1 MMLQKYWWK
10 IICAILLLYTV
21 VMGFLLP
28 IPYLPKLKE
37 SVRNLFYH
45 VPMWY
50 IMLISFLISVV
61 YSILYLRSN
70 QIKHDSY
77 SNQFVITGLG
87 FGVLGIITGME
98 WANIQ
103 WGAPWNNDPKQV
115 GAALTLLIY
124 AAYLVLRNSV
134 KDQDKQASLASV
146 YNIFSFAIIIPLIY
160 IIPTHFASL
169 HPGSDNKPF
178 EALKTQDNLLKWVS
192 IPAFFAWIL
201 FGIWITD
208 IRIRMKKISD
218 PHLF

>member
-1 MMLQKYWWK
+1 MLQKYWWK

-50 IMLISFLISVV
+50 IMLISFLISVI